1 MLLSSVGCEWIEPM
15 APRRDPFVA
24 AVAHL
29 WQFPGQATATRQPRF
44 EREHEMIFTNTKR
57 RSALVES
64 AVIRCRRIVVAAIA
78 VAGALA
84 LMAGVAWG
92 AAPTGNGLYSGT
104 VSAHGYLMKVEV
116 HVAPSGKTASA
127 RFYCNGTTIAS
138 NPQDNAKFAITK
150 GSFSGLTKFGI
161 YGIKGK
167 FVSATNASATL
178 HVEGTCST
186 AASANYK
193 VTLRLSG
200 H

>member
-1 MLLSSVGCEWIEPM
+1 MSWFKD
-15 APRRDPFVA
+15 RVA
-24 AVAHL
+24 GAGIDLRNGVRTNAR
-29 WQFPGQATATRQPRF
+29 PAAADRNKK
-44 EREHEMIFTNTKR
+44 EHRMISTSTQR
-57 RSALVES
+57 RSTLVEN
-64 AVIRCRRIVVAAIA
+64 AAIRCRKVAVATIA

-92 AAPTGNGLYSGT
+92 AAPTPNGLYSGT
-104 VSAHGYLMKVEV
+104 VSVPGYKLKVEV
-116 HVAPSGKTASA
+116 HVVPSGKTASA
-127 RFYCNGTTIAS
+127 RFYCNGTTQAG

-150 GSFSGLTKFGI
+150 GTFSGLTKFGI

-167 FVSATNASATL
+167 FTSATSASATM
-178 HVEGTCST
+178 HVQGTCST